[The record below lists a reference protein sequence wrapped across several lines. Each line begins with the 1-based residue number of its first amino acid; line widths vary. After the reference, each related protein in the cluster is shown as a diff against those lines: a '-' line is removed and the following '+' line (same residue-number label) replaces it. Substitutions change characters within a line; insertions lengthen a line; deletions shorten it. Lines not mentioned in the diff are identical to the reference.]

1 MPWADVWKDQETVDA
16 LTRQIRATTPLR
28 GAAEIR
34 AVLEAMAARERR
46 KRAAVQMWQR
56 AKGRVA

>member
-1 MPWADVWKDQETVDA
+1 MWSDVFDTTQTDA

-34 AVLEAMAARERR
+34 AVIEQMAARERR
-46 KRAAVQMWQR
+46 KRAAVQVWER
-56 AKGRVA
+56 AQGRQVA